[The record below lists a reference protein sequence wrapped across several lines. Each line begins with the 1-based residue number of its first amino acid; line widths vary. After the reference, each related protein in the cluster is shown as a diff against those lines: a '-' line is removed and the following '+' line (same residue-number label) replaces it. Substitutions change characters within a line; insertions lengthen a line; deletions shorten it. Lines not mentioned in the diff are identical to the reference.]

1 MKMRKREEYVKCKIT
16 VLKKEVDFKVNG
28 INFFIPAKDQSS
40 ILEMNVYETVYK
52 KYNFEY
58 DIRFRTSLIWT
69 GNGLSTA
76 YVSNLTI
83 YYNKEENKLKA
94 LRCIEDLNKELETAT
109 RIFGKDQY
117 VV

>member
-1 MKMRKREEYVKCKIT
+1 MKKREREHVKCKVT
-16 VLKKEVDFKVNG
+16 VLKKEADFKVNG
-28 INFFIPAKDQSS
+28 INFFVPSKDQSS

-58 DIRFRTSLIWT
+58 DIKFRTSLIWT

-76 YVSNLTI
+76 YVSNLII
-83 YYNKEENKLKA
+83 YYDKEENKLNA
-94 LRCIEDLNKELETAT
+94 LRCIEDLNKELEMAT
-109 RIFGKDQY
+109 KIFGKDQY

>member
-1 MKMRKREEYVKCKIT
+1 MKKREREQVKCKVT
-16 VLKKEVDFKVNG
+16 VLKKEANFKVNG
-28 INFFIPAKDQSS
+28 INFFIPAKGQSS
-40 ILEMNVYETVYK
+40 ILEMTVYETVYK

-58 DIRFRTSLIWT
+58 DIKFRTSLIWN

-83 YYNKEENKLKA
+83 YYDKEENKLKA

-109 RIFGKDQY
+109 KIFGRDPY